1 MEHIIG
7 TLIKREQETAS
18 KTLTLEFLLVQRFV
32 GDIIPVN
39 ITFPLM
45 IKKLPNVG
53 KEIEIRNLLS
63 PNAIKRRDQTSLG
76 ILLIFPAVLV
86 DGSSLLCPAFGP
98 RFLRT

>member
-53 KEIEIRNLLS
+53 KEIEIRNLLV
-63 PNAIKRRDQTSLG
+63 
-76 ILLIFPAVLV
+76 PA
-86 DGSSLLCPAFGP
+86 
-98 RFLRT
+98 